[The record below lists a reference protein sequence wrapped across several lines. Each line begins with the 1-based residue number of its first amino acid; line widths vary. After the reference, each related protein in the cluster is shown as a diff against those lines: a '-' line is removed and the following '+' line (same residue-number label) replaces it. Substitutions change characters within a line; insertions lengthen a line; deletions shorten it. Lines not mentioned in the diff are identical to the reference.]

1 MSKFLT
7 ITVIPSTEHPCNV
20 STSSTNQV
28 AKITKEIY
36 QKYGDVKIRWHIDC
50 TKGCAAWEK
59 VLAFS
64 KCAKK
69 NNVEVSVLT
78 HFENLQVFRPFAH
91 LISQIEII
99 DDVVLPENVELAKK
113 IILKQKNDIESLQKV
128 NQSLK
133 IVYRIIVAENNY
145 TSINFSP
152 YSSTGYCGLNII
164 KNIQNCSD
172 FQFYSFLRNNYGDL
186 FRARKSEECLVV
198 SPKGTLALTNPAR
211 NENLFQQRKITERI
225 GSLKDDNVT
234 LEDLILSEV
243 SLDGI
248 SKFIQEEGSGR
259 REYDAETSKIIE
271 SMKNMFCL

>member
-7 ITVIPSTEHPCNV
+7 ITIVPSTEHPCNV
-20 STSSTNQV
+20 STSNTNQV
-28 AKITKEIY
+28 VKITKEIY

-50 TKGCAAWEK
+50 SKGRAAWEK

-78 HFENLQVFRPFAH
+78 RFEDLQVFRPFAH

-133 IVYRIIVAENNY
+133 IVYRIIVTEKNY
-145 TSINFSP
+145 TLINFSP
-152 YSSTGYCGLNII
+152 YSSTGYWGLNII

-172 FQFYSFLRNNYGDL
+172 FQFYSFLRNNYDNL

-198 SPKGTLALTNPAR
+198 SPKGIIVLTNPAR
-211 NENLFQQRKITERI
+211 NEKLLQQRQTTERI